1 MPLSSK
7 ILNKITEA
15 EAEAEAEIQ
24 VRLNSEGE
32 YAIEDGSAAKR

>member
-32 YAIEDGSAAKR
+32 YAIEDGSATKR